1 MQVFRKKFL
10 ILMVTGVASL
20 ALLNVSMQFGRIIDC
35 FPGMNLSY
43 LLAEELAET
52 AEGESEKGSESISEL
67 EFFLTR
73 DNHTQHALSLSR
85 EISVLFH
92 TTGIPPH
99 PHFEKV
105 TPPPKG

>member
-1 MQVFRKKFL
+1 
-10 ILMVTGVASL
+10 MVTGVAAL

-52 AEGESEKGSESISEL
+52 TEGESEKGSESISEI
-67 EFFLTR
+67 EFFLPR
-73 DNHTQHALSLSR
+73 NNHAQHALSLSKAIR
-85 EISVLFH
+85 VLFH
-92 TTGIPPH
+92 TADIPPH

-105 TPPPKG
+105 TPPPKRLI